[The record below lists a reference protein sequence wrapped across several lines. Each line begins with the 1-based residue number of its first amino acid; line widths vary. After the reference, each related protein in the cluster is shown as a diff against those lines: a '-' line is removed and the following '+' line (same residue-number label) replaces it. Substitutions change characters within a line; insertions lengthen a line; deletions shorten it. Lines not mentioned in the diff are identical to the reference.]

1 MDKKTETPVSEMDD
15 NALQIHA
22 LGVAYREAERRREEA
37 EKQAE
42 QIKEEAADLEDQI
55 REMAEAYQAV
65 MAKNA
70 ELNAA
75 CRKQQEELERLRQE
89 LAEARRTREAGE
101 RGQDA

>member
-1 MDKKTETPVSEMDD
+1 MDKKTGTPISEMDD

-22 LGVAYREAERRREEA
+22 LSVAYREAERRREEA
-37 EKQAE
+37 EKKAE
-42 QIKEEAADLEDQI
+42 QMKGEAADLEAQI

-65 MAKNA
+65 MAKNT

-75 CRKQQEELERLRQE
+75 CRKQQKEIDSLRQE
-89 LAEARRTREAGE
+89 LAEARRVQKVAE